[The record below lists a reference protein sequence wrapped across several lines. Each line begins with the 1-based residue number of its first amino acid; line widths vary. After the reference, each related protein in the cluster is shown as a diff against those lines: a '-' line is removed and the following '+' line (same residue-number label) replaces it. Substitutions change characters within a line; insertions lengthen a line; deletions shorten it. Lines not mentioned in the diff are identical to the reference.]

1 MYFNKFVQF
10 VETRESQF
18 TKRNIFLSVE

>member
-18 TKRNIFLSVE
+18 TKRNILSVE